1 MNFIVVLGGGRQHI
15 LFLGYE
21 ECLILDFLFDSGY
34 YVVQTSDKINKEF
47 ISNHKFDF
55 LISYGYRYIIDKE
68 VINLFNGNAINLHI
82 SYLPYNRGAD
92 PNFWSFIENSKKG
105 VTIHLLDKGLDTGDI
120 IIQKEIKFNKDET
133 LASSYKKLNLEI
145 QNLFIK
151 NWDNIKTKSYKPKKQ
166 SGGTYHSREDK
177 DRYFS
182 LLPDGWNTK
191 ISDLK
196 QLHIK

>member
-1 MNFIVVLGGGRQHI
+1 M
-15 LFLGYE
+15 
-21 ECLILDFLFDSGY
+21 
-34 YVVQTSDKINKEF
+34 
-47 ISNHKFDF
+47 
-55 LISYGYRYIIDKE
+55 
-68 VINLFNGNAINLHI
+68 INLFNGNAINLHI

-92 PNFWSFIENSKKG
+92 PNFWSFVENSKKG

-120 IIQKEIKFNKDET
+120 IVQKEIKFDKDET

-151 NWDNIKTKSYKPKKQ
+151 NWDLIKTKSYTPKKQ
-166 SGGTYHSREDK
+166 SGGTYHRSKDK

-182 LLPDGWNTK
+182 LLPDGWDTK

-196 QLHIK
+196 QPYIKWYFFDYVLTKILKSDIISSVFFGKNNKITKKEFVWDFLTI

>member
-1 MNFIVVLGGGRQHI
+1 MDYLIRGGGQQRI

-21 ECLILDFLFDSGY
+21 ECQISDFLVDAGCY
-34 YVVQTSDKINKEF
+34 IVQTSDKINKIF
-47 ISNHKFDF
+47 ILNNKFDF
-55 LISYGYRYIIDKE
+55 LISYGYRYIIDEE

-92 PNFWSFIENSKKG
+92 PNFWSFVENSKKG

-120 IIQKEIKFNKDET
+120 IVQKEIKFDKDET

-151 NWDNIKTKSYKPKKQ
+151 NWDLIKTKSYTPKKQ
-166 SGGTYHSREDK
+166 SGGTYHRSKDK

-182 LLPDGWNTK
+182 LLPDGWDTK

-196 QLHIK
+196 QPYIK